1 LHADSPGTILP
12 IVTPEPDK
20 SAFPPPHIPPR
31 PAALAWRG
39 AALALGAF
47 ILFST
52 PLLPTAQ
59 YTTSN
64 DTDGHSDLAEEAAFL
79 APPPVEAAASSAELD
94 CRALASSAGRI
105 STWDPP
111 GPKLVG
117 LQAGHWL
124 TREAPDEFAR
134 LRAQTGT
141 TGGGYTEWE
150 LNLDIAERTAILLME
165 LGVEAEVLPTTLP
178 PCYRAH
184 VFLSIHADGDLS
196 GLLSG
201 FKVARASASPIAAT
215 DDAFVAALNEQYALA
230 TSLPRDDN
238 HISRRMLN
246 YYAFNTRRYVH
257 TIGPGVPAAIIE
269 TGFLTN
275 WRDRL
280 FLTQQTDLVAAGIAN
295 GILQFVGLEERIP
308 L

>member
-1 LHADSPGTILP
+1 MTSEAGQSAPSYRAARRLLALP
-12 IVTPEPDK
+12 RR
-20 SAFPPPHIPPR
+20 A
-31 PAALAWRG
+31 AALVVG
-39 AALALGAF
+39 AL
-47 ILFST
+47 ILVST
-52 PLLPTAQ
+52 PLLPTVQQAA
-59 YTTSN
+59 TS
-64 DTDGHSDLAEEAAFL
+64 TSDGHTALAEEPSLL
-79 APPPVEAAASSAELD
+79 APAPVEAAAPSADID
-94 CRALASSAGRI
+94 CRLLASIPSRVLP
-105 STWDPP
+105 WNPP

-134 LRAQTGT
+134 LRSQTGT

-150 LNLDIAERTAILLME
+150 LNLDIAQWTAALLTE
-165 LGVEAEVLPTTLP
+165 LGVEAEVLHTTLP

-184 VFLSIHADGDLS
+184 VFLSIHADGDPS
-196 GLLSG
+196 GILNG
-201 FKVARASASPIAAT
+201 FKVARPSASRISQT
-215 DDAFVAALNEQYALA
+215 DDALVAALNESYAEA
-230 TSLPRDDN
+230 TALPRDDT

-246 YYAFNTRRYVH
+246 YYAFNSRRYVH
-257 TIGPGVPAAIIE
+257 TIAPGVPAAIIE

-295 GILQFVGLEERIP
+295 GILQFLGLEERVP